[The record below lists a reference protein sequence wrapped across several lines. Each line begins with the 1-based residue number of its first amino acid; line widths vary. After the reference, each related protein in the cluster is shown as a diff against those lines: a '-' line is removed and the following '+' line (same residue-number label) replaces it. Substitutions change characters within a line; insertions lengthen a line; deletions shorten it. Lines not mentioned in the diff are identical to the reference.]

1 MSLINLR
8 VELRAIRVAINE
20 LRGAIDRHSD
30 AVHSAQEGDR
40 DRSSS
45 PRHVQA
51 IVSFDEE
58 TKRESKIENDRQY
71 CVQSWIRWAGW
82 CAFGAAVIYAAITA
96 FQWSEM
102 RKATKAATEAAHS
115 AAQQLELSERPWVD
129 ADISIDGALV
139 FDRDGA
145 HIPLKIVLRNS
156 GHSPAMHTAIYPVP
170 LIGFRDKAMDF
181 YRKQACDS
189 AASLGRITG
198 ISLFPDRALPI
209 REYVGISSA
218 QLRNAA
224 ADWKRQYPTYHGT
237 PDDIIA
243 PEMIVCVSYQPSFTK
258 NAYATAYSMSLE
270 RLDEKGRPVSL
281 FKIGQPIS
289 EKRLLL
295 DFDYAGPP
303 ITAN

>member
-20 LRGAIDRHSD
+20 LRGAIGRHSD

-71 CVQSWIRWAGW
+71 RVQSWIRWAGW

-189 AASLGRITG
+189 AASL
-198 ISLFPDRALPI
+198 
-209 REYVGISSA
+209 
-218 QLRNAA
+218 
-224 ADWKRQYPTYHGT
+224 
-237 PDDIIA
+237 
-243 PEMIVCVSYQPSFTK
+243 VCVSYQPSFTK